1 MRRLLSLLITL
12 LIAIPF
18 YADNVLTLEATLD
31 GYVYP
36 FSQKSVLLSGLGHEV
51 YFPNIS
57 AFNAAECMV
66 KGTAYNADYSVY
78 AKIDTR
84 LEIPESYQMQS
95 AAIIS
100 SPWEKNH
107 LAVLVNVTMVN
118 SIWGDD
124 NYCDLLLFDD
134 KGNLLFD
141 FGSTSGTFMPIQAL
155 FWMNGSYK
163 FVVIESLANSEH
175 KTRIY
180 KVNNNILSDIKAT
193 QLSST
198 QAPIGLYNMEG
209 KLVDSQF
216 SSTSISKLPK
226 GVYIYN
232 TEKSSSKILVK

>member
-18 YADNVLTLEATLD
+18 YADKVLTLEATLD

-36 FSQKSVLLSGLGHEV
+36 FSQKSVLLSGLGNDV
-51 YFPNIS
+51 YFPEIPTID
-57 AFNAAECMV
+57 AIQCTVM
-66 KGTAYNADYSVY
+66 GTAYNADYSVF
-78 AKIDTR
+78 AQIDTR
-84 LEIPESYQMQS
+84 LEIPENYKVQS
-95 AAIIS
+95 ASIIS
-100 SPWEKNH
+100 SPWKKNH
-107 LAVLVNVTMVN
+107 LAVLVNATMID
-118 SIWGDD
+118 SSWGDD

-134 KGNLLFD
+134 KGDLLFD
-141 FGSTSGTFMPIQAL
+141 FGRTSGSFMPIQAL

-175 KTRIY
+175 RTRIY
-180 KVNNNILSDIKAT
+180 NVNNNILSDIKAT

-198 QAPIGLYNMEG
+198 QVPIGLYNIEG

-216 SSTSISKLPK
+216 SSTSTSKLPK

-232 TEKSSSKILVK
+232 TEKSSSKIMVK